1 MTQYRWTICIML
13 FLATTIN
20 YMDRQVLSLTW
31 KDFIAPDFHWTDAD
45 YGNIA
50 AIFGLVY
57 AVANLFSGRF
67 MDWIGVKRGYL
78 WAIAIWSLGACMHA
92 LCGVATMWHLN
103 LGSMQEM
110 IEATGDVA
118 LAISTVSAWC
128 FMVSRVVLALGESGN
143 FPAAIKVTAEY
154 FPKKDRAFATSIFN
168 SGSTIGALVAPLSIP
183 LLARYFKN
191 AGIGGGWE
199 MAFIIIGALGFIWLG
214 FWIFIYQ
221 KPEESKRV
229 NAAELAYIHQ
239 DETSEKEAAQESK
252 SEKGAIP
259 MLSNSWIYFT
269 LGIIVLVCA
278 FMFSAWLLIPAFIL
292 LNVPFWNFYKL
303 PQTWAIFLA
312 KLVTD
317 GVWWFFLFWTPAY
330 ISDVY
335 GLPSDNPT
343 AMLLIFVLYAITML
357 SIYGGKLPT
366 IIVNRTGH
374 HPYDAR
380 LKAMLVF
387 ALFPLFTLFAQPLGR
402 LSYWFPI
409 LLIGIAGAAHQSW
422 SANLFSV
429 GSDLFP
435 KKAVGT
441 MTGINGMAGGIGSYC
456 INKFSGQLFD
466 YADQT
471 QMVFLGFQGK
481 PAGYFIVFCYCALAY
496 IIGWC
501 CLKVLVPKY
510 NPVKG

>member
-1 MTQYRWTICIML
+1 MNTHSKQKMTQYRWVICTML

-92 LCGVATMWHLN
+92 LCGVATMWRLN

-128 FMVSRVVLALGESGN
+128 FMVSRVVLAIGESGN

-199 MAFIIIGALGFIWLG
+199 MAFIIIGALGFLWLG
-214 FWIFIYQ
+214 AWIFIYQ
-221 KPEESKRV
+221 KPEECKRV
-229 NAAELAYIHQ
+229 NAAELAYIQQ
-239 DETSEKEAAQESK
+239 DSESPSIPPQGEAPDYSSATGEKMEEES
-252 SEKGAIP
+252 IP
-259 MLSNSWIYFT
+259 FRRFLT
-269 LGIIVLVCA
+269 
-278 FMFSAWLLIPAFIL
+278 
-292 LNVPFWNFYKL
+292 L

-335 GLPSDNPT
+335 HLPSDHPT

-366 IIVNRTGH
+366 IIVNRTGQ

-387 ALFPLFTLFAQPLGR
+387 AVFPLLTLFAQPLGKY
-402 LSYWFPI
+402 SYWFPI
-409 LLIGIAGAAHQSW
+409 VLIGIAGAAHQSW

-441 MTGINGMAGGIGSYC
+441 MTGINGLAGGLSSYF
-456 INKFSGQLFD
+456 INRYSGRLFD

-471 QMVFLGFQGK
+471 QMSFLGFEGK
-481 PAGYFIVFCYCALAY
+481 PAGYFIIFCYCALAY

-501 CLKVLVPKY
+501 CLKVLVPRYK
-510 NPVKG
+510 PVKSE

>member
-1 MTQYRWTICIML
+1 MTQYRWTICAML

-57 AVANLFSGRF
+57 AIANLFSGRF
-67 MDWIGVKRGYL
+67 MDWIGVKKGYV

-92 LCGVATMWHLN
+92 LCGVATMWHLD
-103 LGSMQEM
+103 LGSTQEM
-110 IEATGDVA
+110 IEATGTVA
-118 LAISTVSAWC
+118 LAVSTVSAYC
-128 FMVSRVVLALGESGN
+128 FIISRVVLGIGESGN

-191 AGIGGGWE
+191 IGVGNGWE
-199 MAFIIIGALGFIWLG
+199 MAFILIGALGFIWLAA
-214 FWIFIYQ
+214 WLFIYQ
-221 KPEESKRV
+221 KPEKCKYV
-229 NAAELAYIHQ
+229 NEAELAYIQQ
-239 DETSEKEAAQESK
+239 DDAEEQAQGKAGEKPNEAS
-252 SEKGAIP
+252 IP
-259 MLSNSWIYFT
+259 FLK
-269 LGIIVLVCA
+269 
-278 FMFSAWLLIPAFIL
+278 FIT
-292 LNVPFWNFYKL
+292 F

-335 GLPSDNPT
+335 GLSSDNPT
-343 AMLLIFVLYAITML
+343 AIMLIFTLYAITML

-366 IIVNRTGH
+366 IIMNRTGQLA
-374 HPYDAR
+374 YDAR
-380 LKAMLVF
+380 LKAMLIF
-387 ALFPLFTLFAQPLGR
+387 AVIPLLTLFAQPMGKY
-402 LSYWFPI
+402 SYWFPI
-409 LLIGIAGAAHQSW
+409 ILIGLAGAAHQSW

-429 GSDLFP
+429 ASDLFP

-441 MTGINGMAGGIGSYC
+441 MTGINGLAGGIGSYC
-456 INKFSGQLFD
+456 INKYSGQLFD

-471 QMVFLGFQGK
+471 QLSFLGFEGK
-481 PAGYFIVFCYCALAY
+481 PAGYFIVFCYCAVAY

-501 CLKVLVPKY
+501 CLKVFVPRYK
-510 NPVKG
+510 PVKG

>member
-1 MTQYRWTICIML
+1 MQNNSSNKMTNYRWIICGML

-31 KDFIAPDFHWTDAD
+31 KDFIAPDFHWTDTD

-50 AIFGLVY
+50 AVFALVY
-57 AVANLFSGRF
+57 AIANLFSGRF
-67 MDWIGVKRGYL
+67 MDWIGVKKGYL
-78 WAIAIWSLGACMHA
+78 WAIGIWSLGACMHA
-92 LCGVATMWHLN
+92 LCGIATMWKLD
-103 LGSMQEM
+103 LGSTQEM
-110 IEATGDVA
+110 LQATGDLA
-118 LAISTVSAWC
+118 LVISTVSTYC
-128 FMVSRVVLALGESGN
+128 FMISRVVLGIGESGN

-154 FPKKDRAFATSIFN
+154 FPMKDRAYATSIFN
-168 SGSTIGALVAPLSIP
+168 SGSTIGALIAPLSIP

-191 AGIGGGWE
+191 LGVGNGWE

-214 FWIFIYQ
+214 AWMFIYQ
-221 KPEESKRV
+221 KPEQNKRV
-229 NAAELAYIHQ
+229 NQAELEYILH
-239 DETSEKEAAQESK
+239 DSSNEKMPEEQNE
-252 SEKGAIP
+252 EKPIP
-259 MLSNSWIYFT
+259 FLKFFT
-269 LGIIVLVCA
+269 
-278 FMFSAWLLIPAFIL
+278 F
-292 LNVPFWNFYKL
+292 

-343 AMLLIFVLYAITML
+343 AMLLIFTLYAITML

-366 IIVNRTGH
+366 IIVNRTGQ

-380 LKAMLVF
+380 LKAMFVF
-387 ALFPLFTLFAQPLGR
+387 ALFPLLTLFAQPLGNY
-402 LSYWFPI
+402 SYWFPI
-409 LLIGIAGAAHQSW
+409 ILIGLAGAAHQSW

-456 INKFSGQLFD
+456 INKYSGQLFD

-471 QMVFLGFQGK
+471 QMQFLGFEGK
-481 PAGYFIVFCYCALAY
+481 PAGYFIVFCYCAVAY
-496 IIGWC
+496 ILGWIL
-501 CLKVLVPKY
+501 LKAFVPKFKA
-510 NPVKG
+510 VKG

>member
-1 MTQYRWTICIML
+1 MQNTSSGKMTNYRWIICGML

-31 KDFIAPDFHWTDAD
+31 KDFIAPDFHWTDTD

-50 AIFGLVY
+50 AVFALVY
-57 AVANLFSGRF
+57 AIANLFSGRF
-67 MDWIGVKRGYL
+67 MDWIGVKKGYL
-78 WAIAIWSLGACMHA
+78 WAIGIWSLGACMHA
-92 LCGVATMWHLN
+92 LCGIATMWKLD
-103 LGSMQEM
+103 LGSTQEM
-110 IEATGDVA
+110 LEATGDVA
-118 LAISTVSAWC
+118 LAISTVSTYC
-128 FMVSRVVLALGESGN
+128 FMISRVVLGIGESGN

-154 FPKKDRAFATSIFN
+154 FPMKDRAFATSIFN

-191 AGIGGGWE
+191 IGVGNGWE

-214 FWIFIYQ
+214 LWLFIYQ
-221 KPEESKRV
+221 KPEECKKM
-229 NAAELAYIHQ
+229 NAAELAYIQH
-239 DETSEKEAAQESK
+239 DSES
-252 SEKGAIP
+252 P
-259 MLSNSWIYFT
+259 SNSPTKKEEKDSEESIPLLKFFT
-269 LGIIVLVCA
+269 
-278 FMFSAWLLIPAFIL
+278 F
-292 LNVPFWNFYKL
+292 

-330 ISDVY
+330 ISDVHH
-335 GLPSDNPT
+335 LPSDNPT
-343 AMLLIFVLYAITML
+343 AIMLIFTLYAITML

-366 IIVNRTGH
+366 IIVNRTGQ

-380 LKAMLVF
+380 LKAMFVF
-387 ALFPLFTLFAQPLGR
+387 AIIPLFTLIFAQHLGAY
-402 LSYWFPI
+402 SYWFPI
-409 LLIGIAGAAHQSW
+409 ILIGLAGAAHQSW

-441 MTGINGMAGGIGSYC
+441 MTGINGLAGGIGSYV
-456 INKFSGQLFD
+456 INKMSGRLFD

-471 QMVFLGFQGK
+471 QMQFLGFEGK
-481 PAGYFIVFCYCALAY
+481 PAGYFIVFCYCAVAY
-496 IIGWC
+496 ILGWIL
-501 CLKVLVPKY
+501 LKAFVPKY
-510 NPVKG
+510 KAVKG